1 MNNNIKTQ
9 PVININNIK
18 TQPVIN
24 MEQTSK
30 FINNTYDEL
39 SYFDLYGN
47 SVIIFMLMTLF
58 VFFVFSYCK
67 VMQTKE
73 SIADDWIN
81 QRCKPQYM
89 PFAGLITHPE
99 GTTAFQYTSDNFQYC
114 VQNILTNI
122 TGYALEPLQFMIKAL
137 TQVFSAISN
146 SLQQIREI
154 INKLRNNI
162 KKFAEDILGRI
173 LNVMIPIQKMFI
185 VLMDVM
191 QKIQGVMTGGLYTML
206 GSYYTLQALMGAIL
220 EFIIKIL
227 IALAIIIIG
236 LWILPFTW
244 PAAAA
249 TTAVFLAISVPLS
262 IIIYFMSEVLHI
274 KSSAIPKLRCF
285 DRKTKFILL
294 DGTFKHIEEL
304 KPQDILMDGSIV
316 TSKIKITSR
325 DLNIYNL
332 NGIIISESHI
342 VNYNKKWIYVKDHPE
357 ADIIYNYTE
366 PYLYCLNTSSK
377 LITLNNMLFSDWDEI
392 FDDSLEYLL
401 NYYSIYEKEKLSKLL
416 DCGYNKNTKIQS
428 KYGEKTIDE
437 IYIGEILS
445 TGGIV
450 YGIVEMIN
458 NLENENENL
467 GKHNENLFSLLVSNK
482 KFEIDNVLHFD
493 YNNNI
498 DSILNQRKILSKE
511 YV

>member
-1 MNNNIKTQ
+1 MNNSTG
-9 PVININNIK
+9 
-18 TQPVIN
+18 IN
-24 MEQTSK
+24 MKTTSQ
-30 FINNTYDEL
+30 FINKTYDEL
-39 SYFDLYGN
+39 SFFDLYGN

-58 VFFVFSYCK
+58 VFLVFSYCK
-67 VMQTKE
+67 IMQTKE
-73 SIADDWIN
+73 SIADDWVN
-81 QRCKPQYM
+81 QRCKPQNM
-89 PFAGLITHPE
+89 AFAGLITHPE

-122 TGYALEPLQFMIKAL
+122 TGYALEPFQFMINAL

-146 SLQQIREI
+146 SLQQIREV

-162 KKFAEDILGRI
+162 KAFAEDILSRI

-185 VLMDVM
+185 TLMDVM

-220 EFIIKIL
+220 ELIIKIL
-227 IALAIIIIG
+227 IALAIIVIG

-249 TTAVFLAISVPLS
+249 TTSVFLAISIPLS

-285 DRKTKFILL
+285 DRKTRFILI

-304 KPQDILMDGSIV
+304 KPQDMLIDGSII
-316 TSKIKITSR
+316 TAKIKITSR
-325 DLNIYNL
+325 ELNMYNL
-332 NGIIISESHI
+332 NGVIVSESHI
-342 VNYNKKWIYVKDHPE
+342 VKYNNKWINVRDHPDS
-357 ADIIYNYTE
+357 DIIYNYTE
-366 PYLYCLNTSSK
+366 PYLYCLNTSTK
-377 LITLNNMLFSDWDEI
+377 TIILNNMVFTDWDEI
-392 FDDSLEYLL
+392 YDDSLEFLL
-401 NYYSIYEKEKLSKLL
+401 NYYSIQEKKKLSKLV
-416 DCGYNKNTKIQS
+416 DRGFNKETKI
-428 KYGEKTIDE
+428 KTKKGEKAIDKL
-437 IYIGEILS
+437 YIGEVLS

-450 YGIVEMIN
+450 YGIVEFTN
-458 NLENENENL
+458 NLGNRNEKLLN
-467 GKHNENLFSLLVSNK
+467 LLVSNK
-482 KFEIDNVLHFD
+482 QFEIDNVLHFD